1 MVGLTRMVN
10 ILWLILQAATV
21 VSASEG
27 ELKPDSGPSS
37 GSSENSPGTGT
48 AVENPPNLVF
58 VLVDDVGWADFS
70 YNVEKGAIPTPGL
83 DKLAA
88 RGIQL
93 KSHYVQPTC
102 TPSRAALMTGRYA
115 ANTGLPFA
123 MFPGSVAGL
132 PQEMPTMPQLLRKAG
147 YSAHMVGKWHL
158 GHSKHSQGPVGRGF
172 ESHTGSFMWDLE
184 SYTKLMWRN
193 PLQTIGAD
201 WVVEHENGT
210 WVHKAEPRHAT
221 EAITEEAIVRMTEH
235 RNSKE
240 KKPLFLYAS
249 YNAAHSPL
257 QPEAEDLAKCGH
269 IKNLWRRQFCGMVV
283 GLDRGITRLVSE
295 AELILGPN
303 TVVVVT
309 PDNGGSVWFG
319 GLNAPLRSGKLTP
332 FEGGVRVP
340 AIVLDLSGKR
350 VKGGRKLEHLVHI
363 SDWLPTFLD
372 WANAPNS
379 PQLGLD
385 GVSQTST
392 LIGGKAA
399 RTEVLLELFSSEQSH
414 DGSESAAYRAGKFKL
429 IAGHMRDSHWYK
441 EPTDDKVSTS
451 DSSILP
457 RVLELIVRGFEW
469 IFGNGPC
476 DPVHIILMNSVL
488 FNQYKSRTEPRVMLF
503 DIENDPEESEDIA
516 DQHPHIVKDL
526 VARIEKVRA
535 KMPSSPRYWMVS
547 PNWTQAFLPGDC
559 HGQDVLAEKHCRFA
573 HHWLPESAN
582 LSDEEALGLENGF
595 RVRLREDGLLASFVV
610 LLILLLIASLA
621 IAKCSKSSEGIRT
634 KTD

>member
-1 MVGLTRMVN
+1 LTSTMVG
-10 ILWLILQAATV
+10 ISWLILQATIV
-21 VSASEG
+21 VVWASEG
-27 ELKPDSGPSS
+27 G
-37 GSSENSPGTGT
+37 SENSPSNTGR
-48 AVENPPNLVF
+48 AENPPNLVF

-83 DKLAA
+83 DNLAA
-88 RGIQL
+88 RGVQL

-132 PQEMPTMPQLLRKAG
+132 PEEMATMPQLLRKAG

-193 PLQTIGAD
+193 PLQAIGAD
-201 WVVEHENGT
+201 WVVEHENGS
-210 WVHKAEPRHAT
+210 WAHKAEPRHAS
-221 EAITEEAIVRMTEH
+221 EAITDEAIVRMTEH

-240 KKPLFLYAS
+240 EKPLFLYVS

-257 QPEAEDLAKCGH
+257 QPEDEDVAKCSH

-283 GLDRGITRLVSE
+283 GLDRGIARLVSE
-295 AELILGPN
+295 AELILGQN

-340 AIVLDLSGKR
+340 AIALDLSGKR
-350 VKGGRKLEHLVHI
+350 VKGGVKLDHLVHI

-372 WANAPNS
+372 WANAPAS
-379 PQLGLD
+379 PKLGLD
-385 GVSQTST
+385 GISQTAT
-392 LIGGKAA
+392 LVGGEAA
-399 RTEVLLELFSSEQSH
+399 RTEVLLELFSSHQSH
-414 DGSESAAYRAGKFKL
+414 DGSESAAYRSGKFKL
-429 IAGHMRDSHWYK
+429 IAGHMRDPHWYT

-451 DSSILP
+451 DSSLLP

-469 IFGNGPC
+469 VFGNGPC

-488 FNQYKSRTEPRVMLF
+488 FNQYKSKTEPRVMLF
-503 DIENDPEESEDIA
+503 NIETDPEERDDIS
-516 DQHPHIVKDL
+516 DQNPHIVKDL
-526 VARIEKVRA
+526 TARIEKVRA
-535 KMPSSPRYWMVS
+535 KMPASPRYWMVS

-559 HGQDVLAEKHCRFA
+559 NGQDVLAEKHCRFA

-595 RVRLREDGLLASFVV
+595 RVRLREDGLLVAF
-610 LLILLLIASLA
+610 LFLLLLAAIASVV
-621 IAKCSKSSEGIRT
+621 IAKCCSSPDGKRT
-634 KTD
+634 KKD